1 MFHFMFVYYTL
12 SSVWV
17 AEWPPFGKEL
27 PSRLTICSH
36 CIMSICNIYF
46 FPLLVLTLVLRDP
59 YRSGFAMHVC
69 VAGYGSIRD
78 RPVSSFT
85 L

>member
-1 MFHFMFVYYTL
+1 MFAYSATV
-12 SSVWV
+12 V
-17 AEWPPFGKEL
+17 FGALRVNSICEKVLLFNNGE
-27 PSRLTICSH
+27 LTIV
-36 CIMSICNIYF
+36 I
-46 FPLLVLTLVLRDP
+46 LLCMVSVLITLVLRDP

>member
-1 MFHFMFVYYTL
+1 MTQRSCGEFIIASHTG
-12 SSVWV
+12 
-17 AEWPPFGKEL
+17 AEVIKL
-27 PSRLTICSH
+27 
-36 CIMSICNIYF
+36 F
-46 FPLLVLTLVLRDP
+46 FILNTTEHEILTLVLRDP

>member
-1 MFHFMFVYYTL
+1 MKTGDGNF
-12 SSVWV
+12 S
-17 AEWPPFGKEL
+17 K
-27 PSRLTICSH
+27 
-36 CIMSICNIYF
+36 
-46 FPLLVLTLVLRDP
+46 LVHPQDNLTLVLRDP